1 MNSSRGLVKKAAMQ
15 PVKIYLTAWCPYC
28 QRAKALLDL
37 REIPYEEIDVDGDQ
51 ATRKW
56 LLETTGQRT
65 VPQVFIGAE
74 SIGGYTELAALDRSG
89 ALRAKLEARVS

>member
-1 MNSSRGLVKKAAMQ
+1 MQ

-28 QRAKALLDL
+28 QRAKALLEL
-37 REIPYEEIDVDGDQ
+37 REISYEEIDVDGDH

-56 LLETTGQRT
+56 LLQSTGQRT
-65 VPQVFIGAE
+65 VPQIFIGEE

-89 ALRAKLEARVS
+89 ALQAKLEAPVS